1 MSKCRGH
8 KHSLSCNC
16 THNHGES
23 CFRFSLL
30 FLSDD
35 AVLIK
40 LAWERAGTG
49 GLIPDLDN
57 LGRQRWTAPPE
68 PGWEGFT
75 GVRGLGAPEGPGP
88 PAVSVPRG
96 WEQRGV
102 GAGSGGCWEGAVRA
116 WMWPR
121 GPSSVGGSAGLPG
134 ISPSQSRPGGSEKK
148 RSLRGSRWMLWGPD
162 LPLR

>member
-1 MSKCRGH
+1 M
-8 KHSLSCNC
+8 
-16 THNHGES
+16 
-23 CFRFSLL
+23 
-30 FLSDD
+30 
-35 AVLIK
+35 
-40 LAWERAGTG
+40 
-49 GLIPDLDN
+49 
-57 LGRQRWTAPPE
+57 
-68 PGWEGFT
+68 
-75 GVRGLGAPEGPGP
+75 RGLGAPEGPGP